1 MNSSL
6 RVDSYFA
13 NVYYT
18 RLKMKVSFRYFS
30 LLFEYIIISIK
41 KVKYKSWEHQR
52 VMKMFYEICS
62 R

>member
-13 NVYYT
+13 NANYT
-18 RLKMKVSFRYFS
+18 RLKMKVSLRYFS

-41 KVKYKSWEHQR
+41 K
-52 VMKMFYEICS
+52 
-62 R
+62 